1 MRSLIDWFLPADAD
15 PQEPAARAQCGRRAG
30 LVGIVCNLLL
40 FAGKLA
46 VGILSGSVSVTGDA
60 VNNLSDASASVVTL
74 VGFRLAA
81 KPADPEHPYG
91 HARIE
96 YLSGL
101 AVSAMILLIGA
112 DLVKTSVQKILHPER
127 IAVSGVLLAVL
138 AASIAVKLLLA
149 ALNRS
154 LGMRIGSASLKA
166 AAADSRNDAVTTAA
180 VLLSCAVSRL
190 WGIRIDGYAGLLVAL
205 FILWSGIGIGKD
217 TISPLLGEAPDEEL
231 VRAISRAVKA
241 HPEILGIHD
250 LMVHDYG
257 PGRRFASV
265 HAEIDYHMDTLEAH
279 ELIDRIERE
288 IKRELHVDIVIHED
302 PIVTDDPE
310 LDACRARVMQ
320 IIGRI
325 DPRLSVHDFRLV
337 RGRAHANVIFDMAVP
352 FDLAGKKNEL
362 RQTIEDGLQDAGG
375 KTYHAVITFDVQATH
390 PQ

>member
-231 VRAISRAVKA
+231 VRAISRAVSQSPA
-241 HPEILGIHD
+241 
-250 LMVHDYG
+250 VSVRSRY
-257 PGRRFASV
+257 ASSR
-265 HAEIDYHMDTLEAH
+265 AMDSMRTA
-279 ELIDRIERE
+279 
-288 IKRELHVDIVIHED
+288 
-302 PIVTDDPE
+302 
-310 LDACRARVMQ
+310 
-320 IIGRI
+320 
-325 DPRLSVHDFRLV
+325 
-337 RGRAHANVIFDMAVP
+337 
-352 FDLAGKKNEL
+352 
-362 RQTIEDGLQDAGG
+362 
-375 KTYHAVITFDVQATH
+375 
-390 PQ
+390 